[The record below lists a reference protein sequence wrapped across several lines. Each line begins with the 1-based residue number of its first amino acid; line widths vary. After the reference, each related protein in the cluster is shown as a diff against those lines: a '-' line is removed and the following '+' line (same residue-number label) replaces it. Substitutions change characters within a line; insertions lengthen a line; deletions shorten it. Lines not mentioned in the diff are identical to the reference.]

1 MLSFSIYSLIIYGI
15 LGAIIYHYI
24 PQKYRGIFLSVFSI
38 LVCTVWMRGAVTCLI
53 FAISVGIACSKL
65 MDRCINPGR
74 RKWILGAGISILI
87 FNLLCHKLLYS
98 YFVGNKTYEGNSFV
112 TFVMPLG
119 LSYYSFKI
127 ISYLIDRYI
136 GKITNATF
144 WEFVSYVS
152 LFTQIA
158 SGPISRYEEVDVN
171 SSIDVEPKLV
181 YEAVYRLTKGLFY
194 KLVIADRLSTY
205 TITVMNDYNSY
216 SSMALWMA
224 MLLFSIEL
232 YADFAGY
239 SEIAIGLCC
248 LFGFNVK
255 ENFRNPYFSSSFRE
269 FWNRWHI
276 SLSTWLRDY
285 VYIPLGGNRKG
296 NLRKAVNVFIVFLV
310 SGIWHGHN
318 ICYILWGI
326 WHGILNILS
335 PKAIKRKCNIR
346 IGRIVTFLLVS
357 LGWLC
362 FRLESVA
369 DICSYLDGMINRW
382 SLSLGDIVSSIM
394 PFSGDMSCVAKVLTI
409 GLFILFTTILEWNEY
424 RGHTINKDLRLGFY
438 IISVILFGCMGMT
451 GFIYANY

>member
-65 MDRCINPGR
+65 MGRCINPGR

-87 FNLLCHKLLYS
+87 INLLCHKLLYS

-112 TFVMPLG
+112 SFVMPLG

-144 WEFVSYVS
+144 WGFVSYVS

-158 SGPISRYEEVDVN
+158 SGPISRYEDVDVN
-171 SSIDVEPKLV
+171 SSLAVEPDLV
-181 YEAVYRLTKGLFY
+181 YESVYRLSKGLFY

-205 TITVMNDYNSY
+205 TITVMRDYNSY

-239 SEIAIGLCC
+239 SEIAIGLCY
-248 LFGFNVK
+248 LYGFKVK
-255 ENFRNPYFSSSFRE
+255 DNFRNPYFSLSFRE

-285 VYIPLGGNRKG
+285 VYIPLGGNRRG
-296 NLRKAVNVFIVFLV
+296 NLRKTVNVLIVFLV
-310 SGIWHGHN
+310 SGIWHGN
-318 ICYILWGI
+318 NFCYILWGF
-326 WHGILNILS
+326 WHGMLNILS
-335 PKAIKRKCNIR
+335 PKTINRKCNIWL
-346 IGRIVTFLLVS
+346 GRILTFMLVS
-357 LGWLC
+357 VGWLC
-362 FRLESVA
+362 FRLQTVT
-369 DICSYLDGMINRW
+369 DILNYLGGMLTRW
-382 SLSLGDIVSSIM
+382 SLSLGDIISCIM

-409 GLFILFTTILEWNEY
+409 GLFIVLATILEWSEY
-424 RGHTINKDLRLGFY
+424 MGHRLNKNMRLVFY
-438 IISVILFGCMGMT
+438 IVSVVLFGSMGAN

>member
-53 FAISVGIACSKL
+53 FAISVGIECSKL

-74 RKWILGAGISILI
+74 RKWILGVGISILI

-112 TFVMPLG
+112 SFVMPLG

-127 ISYLIDRYI
+127 ISYLIDKYI

-144 WEFVSYVS
+144 WGIVSYVS

-205 TITVMNDYNSY
+205 TITVMRDYNSY

-239 SEIAIGLCC
+239 
-248 LFGFNVK
+248 
-255 ENFRNPYFSSSFRE
+255 
-269 FWNRWHI
+269 
-276 SLSTWLRDY
+276 
-285 VYIPLGGNRKG
+285 
-296 NLRKAVNVFIVFLV
+296 
-310 SGIWHGHN
+310 
-318 ICYILWGI
+318 
-326 WHGILNILS
+326 
-335 PKAIKRKCNIR
+335 
-346 IGRIVTFLLVS
+346 
-357 LGWLC
+357 
-362 FRLESVA
+362 
-369 DICSYLDGMINRW
+369 
-382 SLSLGDIVSSIM
+382 
-394 PFSGDMSCVAKVLTI
+394 
-409 GLFILFTTILEWNEY
+409 
-424 RGHTINKDLRLGFY
+424 
-438 IISVILFGCMGMT
+438 
-451 GFIYANY
+451 

>member
-53 FAISVGIACSKL
+53 FAISIGIVCSL
-65 MDRCINPGR
+65 L
-74 RKWILGAGISILI
+74 LGACNNPVRRRWVLGTGISILVM
-87 FNLLCHKLLYS
+87 NLLSHKWVYS
-98 YFVGNKTYEGNSFV
+98 IIVGNTTYEGNNLV
-112 TFVMPLG
+112 AFVMPLG

-127 ISYLIDRYI
+127 ISYLIDRYNE
-136 GKITNATF
+136 KMNNATI
-144 WEFVSYVS
+144 WGFVSYVS

-158 SGPISRYEEVDVN
+158 SGPISRYEDVDVN
-171 SSIDVEPKLV
+171 SSLAVEPDLV

-205 TITVMNDYNSY
+205 TITVMRDYNSY

-239 SEIAIGLCC
+239 SEIAIGLCY
-248 LFGFNVK
+248 LYGFKVK
-255 ENFRNPYFSSSFRE
+255 DNFRNPYFSPSFRE

-285 VYIPLGGNRKG
+285 VYIPLGGNRRGK
-296 NLRKAVNVFIVFLV
+296 LRKAANVLIVFII
-310 SGIWHGHN
+310 SGIWHGN
-318 ICYILWGI
+318 NLCYILWGL

-335 PKAIKRKCNIR
+335 PKEIKRKCNIC

-369 DICSYLDGMINRW
+369 DICNYLDGMINRW

-394 PFSGDMSCVAKVLTI
+394 PFSGDMSCVAKLLTI

-424 RGHTINKDLRLGFY
+424 RGHKINKDLRLGFY
-438 IISVILFGCMGMT
+438 IISVILFGSMGMT